1 MREDNENLEKD
12 LFDLNMQFRQS
23 SELTAKLTS
32 NFEKVSRA
40 YLECVTEKQELQGDN
55 EDLSRKLK
63 RSESIIND
71 WNPKVQ
77 QMREE
82 YKKREEIL

>member
-1 MREDNENLEKD
+1 MGTRNAQLMKEADEMREDNENLEKD

-40 YLECVTEKQELQGDN
+40 YLECVTEK
-55 EDLSRKLK
+55 
-63 RSESIIND
+63 
-71 WNPKVQ
+71 
-77 QMREE
+77 
-82 YKKREEIL
+82 